1 MNKLKTLNEKQHE
14 QLVSEVKKN
23 NNLLENMSVK

>member
-14 QLVSEVKKN
+14 QLFSEVKKN